1 MKKCRIDRKTRRVYN
16 NGSKRE
22 LKTNSFIRLLCALL
36 ATIMGVAGVISFL
49 VGQSSANGL
58 VLCVSAIVLMS
69 MALGYTQL
77 ELVCRALKMRL
88 KR

>member
-22 LKTNSFIRLLCALL
+22 LKINSIIRLLCALL

-49 VGQSSANGL
+49 IGQSSANGL
-58 VLCVSAIVLMS
+58 VLCASAIVLMS